1 MKNFQA
7 NSRGRFRLRL
17 NFRAGLVA
25 FALVILLALAANM
38 AVATACKAAVQ
49 PPFKIT
55 AIKAM
60 LFFEEKG
67 TFSDDL
73 LTQPNIALWNTI
85 IGEGSAGSP
94 SNSTL
99 VMVEVSGKYNPDE
112 AAPNRKVELTATAA
126 GKILLKRL
134 ADIRIGKDNKYYA
147 AFWLYDTGCD
157 KVKLSARLTGQTQPS
172 SMTKTIPFACGE

>member
-1 MKNFQA
+1 MKNHQ
-7 NSRGRFRLRL
+7 SESQRGLMPCI
-17 NFRAGLVA
+17 NFRAKLA
-25 FALVILLALAANM
+25 ALSLITLLLLGANM
-38 AVATACKAAVQ
+38 AAAKARKIAVQ

-60 LFFEEKG
+60 LFYEEKG

-73 LTQPNIALWNTI
+73 LTQPDLALWNTI

-99 VMVEVSGKYNPDE
+99 VMVEVTGKYNPDE
-112 AAPNRKVELTATAA
+112 AAPNRKVDFTATAG
-126 GKILLKRL
+126 GKVLLRKL
-134 ADIRIGKDNKYYA
+134 ADIRIGKDDKYYA